1 MRNSA
6 GYSLL
11 EVMIVVSILLLLSA
25 FSIPTINNWVAD
37 NKFRSALLAVT
48 ELAKAGRLQAI
59 STSSETHLIVNG
71 KGEECVAISTSS
83 SCSCSLS
90 SKPSLLLLSKNQC
103 STNDEVRTVQLTNE
117 HIDVT
122 TSSGDNKVVTFN
134 KSGTLNFS
142 SSTTIILRDK
152 QRTGRIIISSL
163 GRARSCATPYLSG
176 VSKCV

>member
-1 MRNSA
+1 MRMPK

-11 EVMIVVSILLLLSA
+11 EVMIVVSILLLLST
-25 FSIPTINNWVAD
+25 FSLPTINNWLAD

-59 STSSETHLIVNG
+59 STGLETHLIVNG
-71 KGEECVAISTSS
+71 KDEECVAISSSS

-90 SKPSLLLLSKNQC
+90 SKPSSLSSSKNQC
-103 STNDEVRTVQLTNE
+103 STNDEVRTVQLTKEN
-117 HIDVT
+117 IDVT

-134 KSGTLNFS
+134 KNGTLNFS

-163 GRARSCATPYLSG
+163 GRARSCAAPYLSG